1 MVGWGVVQV
10 LWKLEDLGESEL
22 RALAALS
29 EPEARDA
36 LAGTASGKDSKAGRK
51 YGFRQGVEGGGGM
64 RMEASLR
71 EGGVNDGM
79 MDAHNGRH

>member
-1 MVGWGVVQV
+1 VVWQV

-36 LAGTASGKDSKAGRK
+36 LAGKRLCFVLFLILKKGLEGR
-51 YGFRQGVEGGGGM
+51 GGM
-64 RMEASLR
+64 KRGGLDDRM
-71 EGGVNDGM
+71 
-79 MDAHNGRH
+79 